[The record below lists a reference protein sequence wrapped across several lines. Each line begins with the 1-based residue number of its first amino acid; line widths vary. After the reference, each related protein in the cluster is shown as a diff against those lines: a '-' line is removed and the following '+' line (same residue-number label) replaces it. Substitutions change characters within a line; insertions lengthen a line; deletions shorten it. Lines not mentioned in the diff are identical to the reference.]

1 MDREAVVIREE
12 MSHTRAELDR
22 KLSLLEV
29 RARELTPRAM
39 AQRYMPDYFLDR
51 AIGAVLTLAGIV
63 MAVRYFTRKT
73 RQERIAEAMVAS
85 GRW

>member
-29 RARELTPRAM
+29 RARELSPRAV
-39 AQRYMPDYFLDR
+39 AQRYMPDYFVDR
-51 AIGAVLTLAGIV
+51 AIGAALTLVGLV
-63 MAVRYFTRKT
+63 LAVRHFTRKT
-73 RQERIAEAMVAS
+73 RQERIAEAMVAY

>member
-29 RARELTPRAM
+29 RARELSPRAM
-39 AQRYMPDYFLDR
+39 AQRYMPDYLLDR
-51 AIGAVLTLAGIV
+51 AIGAALTLVGIV
-63 MAVRYFTRKT
+63 LAVRQLTRKT
-73 RQERIAEAMVAS
+73 RRERVADAMVAY

>member
-29 RARELTPRAM
+29 RARELSPRAM
-39 AQRYMPDYFLDR
+39 AQRYMPDYLLDR
-51 AIGAVLTLAGIV
+51 AIGAALTLVGIV
-63 MAVRYFTRKT
+63 LAVRQVTRKT
-73 RQERIAEAMVAS
+73 RQQRIAEAMVAY

>member
-29 RARELTPRAM
+29 RARELSPRAM
-39 AQRYMPDYFLDR
+39 AQRYMPDYLLDR
-51 AIGAVLTLAGIV
+51 AIGAALTLVGIV
-63 MAVRYFTRKT
+63 LAVRQLTRKT
-73 RQERIAEAMVAS
+73 RQERIADAMVAY